1 MSYYA
6 EQELFI
12 VIFNFTR
19 SDLIMSKTEIQH
31 LLKTDMDRKRIK
43 RIKKIMVN
51 SWEEVNFSYFKP
63 KKLPKDDFNKKLW
76 DKICKEEPCNIYFMQ
91 ELD

>member
-12 VIFNFTR
+12 VRFNFTR

-31 LLKTDMDRKRIK
+31 LLKTDMDRKQIK
-43 RIKKIMVN
+43 TIKK
-51 SWEEVNFSYFKP
+51 
-63 KKLPKDDFNKKLW
+63 
-76 DKICKEEPCNIYFMQ
+76 
-91 ELD
+91 